1 MLFFSMLKRRW
12 LGIIGI
18 VPPPWTRGAAAAVA
32 ALLLSG
38 CSMVGLGY
46 NRLPDLGLW
55 WLNRQLT
62 LTDAQ
67 TAQVRSDITALLA
80 WHRRTQ
86 LPPAADL
93 LRSWQTLVAGD
104 VTADQVCGE
113 LARLRGFLDTLA
125 QEATPALTRLA
136 RGTTPEQLTELQQN
150 QRKSNE
156 EFRETHL
163 VPDPQ
168 AGLNKRLGT
177 LKDRY
182 RQLYGSL
189 NDTQAGLLQ
198 EGLRVSHFQPERT
211 QTERERR
218 QMELVVLLRTLQR
231 TPSDAPDA
239 RQQTQAQESVHA
251 WLTGLT
257 TSPRPEY
264 AAYAQQM
271 TREGCEQFAALHRSA
286 TGAQKTQA
294 VRTLRAYEQDL
305 RALAQR

>member
-1 MLFFSMLKRRW
+1 MLKRLW
-12 LGIIGI
+12 LGIIG
-18 VPPPWTRGAAAAVA
+18 VAPTQWMRGVAAALA
-32 ALLLSG
+32 ALLVSG

-62 LTDAQ
+62 LTEAQ
-67 TAQVRSDITALLA
+67 TAQARADMTALLA

-86 LPPAADL
+86 LPLAADL
-93 LRSWQTLVAGD
+93 LRRWQTLARGD
-104 VTADQVCGE
+104 LSADQVCGE
-113 LARLRGFLDTLA
+113 LARLRGMLDTLT

-136 RGTTPEQLTELQQN
+136 LGTTPEQLLELQHN

-163 VPDPQ
+163 ASDPQ

-182 RQLYGSL
+182 RQLYGPL
-189 NDTQAGLLQ
+189 NDTQTGLLQ

-218 QMELVVLLRTLQR
+218 QTELVVLLRTLQR
-231 TPSDAPDA
+231 TPPDAPDA

-251 WLTGLT
+251 WLAGLA
-257 TSPRPEY
+257 TSPRPEH

-271 TREGCEQFAALHRSA
+271 TREGCQQFAALHQTA
-286 TGAQKTQA
+286 TDPQKAHA
-294 VRTLRAYEQDL
+294 VQVLRGYEQDL